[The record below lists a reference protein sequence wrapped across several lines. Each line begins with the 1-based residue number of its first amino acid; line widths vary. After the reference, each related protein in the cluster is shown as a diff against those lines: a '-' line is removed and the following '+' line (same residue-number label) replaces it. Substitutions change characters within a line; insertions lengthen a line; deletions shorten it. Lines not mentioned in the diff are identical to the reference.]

1 MRGIALMIAAM
12 MQMFDNPL
20 KEETIFDISFEDW
33 IKLDIK
39 YMQERSFWVDWKIIF
54 LTVKAVLCKQVE

>member
-20 KEETIFDISFEDW
+20 KEETIFDISF
-33 IKLDIK
+33 
-39 YMQERSFWVDWKIIF
+39 
-54 LTVKAVLCKQVE
+54 AA